1 MVRPR
6 FAFCMLHTQDAA
18 VLRGCHSPLCCC
30 YAPWQGP
37 AVLRAQVIFLKDG
50 SRLELL
56 GVEDH
61 QKLKAYVER
70 QMN

>member
-1 MVRPR
+1 VTWCARALR
-6 FAFCMLHTQDAA
+6 LHAENAA
-18 VLRGCHSPLCCC
+18 VLRGCQSPLCCR
-30 YAPWQGP
+30 APCSL
-37 AVLRAQVIFLKDG
+37 ASFDSAAQVIFLKDG

-61 QKLKAYVER
+61 QKLKAFVER

>member
-1 MVRPR
+1 
-6 FAFCMLHTQDAA
+6 ML
-18 VLRGCHSPLCCC
+18 LLCSL
-30 YAPWQGP
+30 ARSGS
-37 AVLRAQVIFLKDG
+37 AAQVIFLKDG